1 MHTIDRNKQSD
12 CFHLWRRWKGRW
24 QTAAKPWRPQKLAG
38 IPSTTSPSDFNF
50 LTRKTTYKGAVGEKH
65 CFHVQQ
71 LPLQRT
77 PTEHLPPTPLPGV
90 FWMLDGYFAQGI
102 QRTGETGEDLIF
114 LILLLF
120 ILLRLV
126 CFCPCHS
133 QYKNFLE
140 ISLNLRLQENLY
152 PRFNIFQ

>member
-1 MHTIDRNKQSD
+1 
-12 CFHLWRRWKGRW
+12 
-24 QTAAKPWRPQKLAG
+24 
-38 IPSTTSPSDFNF
+38 
-50 LTRKTTYKGAVGEKH
+50 
-65 CFHVQQ
+65 
-71 LPLQRT
+71 
-77 PTEHLPPTPLPGV
+77 
-90 FWMLDGYFAQGI
+90 MLDGYFAQGI
-102 QRTGETGEDLIF
+102 QRTGESGEDLIF
-114 LILLLF
+114 LILLSF